1 MNEKELREEILKVK
15 NLLKE
20 LRNKESKKI
29 EKVSQIDF
37 DNAPK
42 EFEETEKRG
51 SLYPLF
57 LKLMNRGD
65 KLEAYLF
72 ILATWNF
79 AGFRYLIRQFDI
91 NKFNESINNLE
102 PLFKKLGEKEFRTI
116 KFEEFNKEITTI
128 YNALS
133 NQVKSVGATKIM
145 HLRNPKV
152 FILWDR
158 RIREY
163 YGFKKDSVENYI
175 KFLELMKEK
184 FGDIKFGDDKRT
196 FAKAIDEYNYV
207 RITEPIMKLEKE
219 LIRLKNQRKAYEG

>member
-1 MNEKELREEILKVK
+1 MNERIIEIK
-15 NLLKE
+15 NLLKG
-20 LRNKESKKI
+20 LRRKESKKI
-29 EKVSQIDF
+29 EKISQTDF
-37 DNAPK
+37 DNAYK
-42 EFEETEKRG
+42 EFEEIEKRG

-79 AGFRYLIRQFDI
+79 AGFRYLIRNFDI
-91 NKFNESINNLE
+91 NKFNDSTNNLE
-102 PLFKKLGEKEFRTI
+102 PVFEKFDGKELRDINFN
-116 KFEEFNKEITTI
+116 EFNKEIDEI
-128 YNALS
+128 YNTLS
-133 NQVKSVGATKIM
+133 SQVKSVGATKIM

-163 YGFKKDSVENYI
+163 YGFRNDSVENYI
-175 KFLELMKEK
+175 KFLGLMKEK
-184 FGDIKFGDDKRT
+184 FKDIKFSDKKRA

-207 RITEPIMKLEKE
+207 RITKPIMNLEKE
-219 LIRLKNQRKAYEG
+219 LTELKKELKKRGS